1 MLPIASSPQC
11 RVVVV
16 EDDVVT
22 RRLLCNAIDLEPTLT
37 LSGAFGT
44 VVDAL
49 EGLEREPVEL
59 LLTDLGLPDGSGL
72 SIIHHCRR
80 IWPEADIMVITM
92 SSDESQVLACIEA
105 GASGYVLNEA
115 GHVDI
120 VRALLDLKAGGS
132 PISPVVARKVLAR
145 MRTTRRSDDDGTLN
159 EMSGLTRRESA
170 ILELISRGGSFAK
183 VAAALSLSVSTV
195 QTHVKRIY
203 GKLSVHSRSEAVFE
217 AHRRGLLRFESAAD
231 VKPAD
236 SEPSASAQTGAVER

>member
-105 GASGYVLNEA
+105 GASGYVLKEA

>member
-1 MLPIASSPQC
+1 
-11 RVVVV
+11 VVV

-105 GASGYVLNEA
+105 GASGYVLKEA